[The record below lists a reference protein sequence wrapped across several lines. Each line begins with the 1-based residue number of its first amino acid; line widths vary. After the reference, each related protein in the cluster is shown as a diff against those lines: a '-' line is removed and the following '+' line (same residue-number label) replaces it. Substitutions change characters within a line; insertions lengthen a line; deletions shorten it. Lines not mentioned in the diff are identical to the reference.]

1 MLYDKIKKQSLIK
14 KLTKKKRATKKKE
27 WASNMK
33 GKIKGWNWKGKKK
46 TSKIILNK
54 KKSKEWESN
63 LIDKKNWRSMQ
74 LKTKENLRNELKQ
87 NK

>member
-46 TSKIILNK
+46 LLKLYWI
-54 KKSKEWESN
+54 
-63 LIDKKNWRSMQ
+63 KKNQ
-74 LKTKENLRNELKQ
+74 KNENQ
-87 NK
+87 I